1 MVEDRSFFLPVGGKM
16 YHNSFEWLPQE
27 LYLKEHASWYSDD
40 KTQLCYTAHGDEEE
54 YNLMLAA
61 ALDKAKELLS
71 APEYRDAAIL
81 TFTQQDTQ
89 TWCECDTCS
98 ESLDTYGANSA
109 VVVKFINALR
119 RLIDTW
125 FETSGAEYKRDFTL
139 LFFAYHLTNNAP
151 AVYDERIGAYKAV
164 DSSVKCVP
172 GVGVYF
178 AETGGDYQQNFTKQ
192 YNIDIA
198 KNMAGWTACAED
210 LLFWSYNVNFFHYLM
225 PYNSFAAMQDIYKYG
240 VANNANFL
248 FDQGQYNQSGRPT
261 GWCMLKIYL
270 SSKLAWNVNANVSE
284 LINNFFNAYFG
295 PAAKPMKAM
304 FDSYRVQAF
313 YNEQNGYS
321 GAKSIFHNA
330 MQDKYWP
337 RPMVEDWLSYTE
349 QALQAIESL
358 KATDAT
364 LYEAYKLNINVERLS
379 PIYLL
384 VELHNSAYSAEKV
397 LQYQKEFLQI
407 ATETGITRVDES
419 KNTMANLY
427 LKWGI

>member
-1 MVEDRSFFLPVGGKM
+1 
-16 YHNSFEWLPQE
+16 
-27 LYLKEHASWYSDD
+27 
-40 KTQLCYTAHGDEEE
+40 
-54 YNLMLAA
+54 
-61 ALDKAKELLS
+61 
-71 APEYRDAAIL
+71 
-81 TFTQQDTQ
+81 
-89 TWCECDTCS
+89 
-98 ESLDTYGANSA
+98 
-109 VVVKFINALR
+109 
-119 RLIDTW
+119 
-125 FETSGAEYKRDFTL
+125 
-139 LFFAYHLTNNAP
+139 
-151 AVYDERIGAYKAV
+151 
-164 DSSVKCVP
+164 
-172 GVGVYF
+172 
-178 AETGGDYQQNFTKQ
+178 
-192 YNIDIA
+192 
-198 KNMAGWTACAED
+198 
-210 LLFWSYNVNFFHYLM
+210 
-225 PYNSFAAMQDIYKYG
+225 MQDIYKYG